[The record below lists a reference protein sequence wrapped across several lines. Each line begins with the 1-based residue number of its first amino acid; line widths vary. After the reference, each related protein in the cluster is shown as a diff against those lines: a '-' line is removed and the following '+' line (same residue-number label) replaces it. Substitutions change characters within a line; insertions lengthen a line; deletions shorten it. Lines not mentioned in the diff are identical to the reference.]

1 MKGMARKKV
10 LFVHA
15 AYASNMSLHRRRAS
29 SIMRYRS
36 PASARL
42 LTSASSSGVTS
53 DGSRAGAVDDSP
65 RNHDVFALCLEQL
78 WRIVLLVQAHLRE
91 RRDGREAPDVPP
103 RARHAQL
110 QELRLREHLAIAVV
124 VLHFAAV

>member
-1 MKGMARKKV
+1 MARKKV

-65 RNHDVFALCLEQL
+65 RNQPMLARARGGDAGHDPPL
-78 WRIVLLVQAHLRE
+78 
-91 RRDGREAPDVPP
+91 PP
-103 RARHAQL
+103 RPRGPSNP
-110 QELRLREHLAIAVV
+110 VV
-124 VLHFAAV
+124 P